1 MQKSLSYSK
10 GITTSPSGMLADDTE
25 LVESVGMVYKA
36 GEMHPIQK
44 AKKIAELT
52 EPLIF
57 VHKGPNYDML
67 ITYNDGSEHEG
78 KSWIHWYKRND
89 AGEITGDGVVSI
101 GPNVLSVNSMGNTL
115 VLATDKGLYYLLLK
129 GEEYVLLG
137 SDLPRPVVK
146 FQTVH
151 EGNTFSLLTKKPQAC
166 YLLGFVDVKNVNAG
180 YDKDGN
186 FVEEPVAS
194 TVFPYSTDMVEFKVK
209 DDKVDD
215 FQTAVSGHVALIQN
229 LVKEK
234 NCFLYPFFVRYALRL
249 FDGSYARIS
258 APIAVYPSVT
268 RNGYLTSVVWYK
280 GGFQYDRGAN
290 KRFLYL
296 ADMFSLY
303 YKVVIPGIEDWK
315 DIVKEVVVFATDD
328 VMPFQIDKDY
338 QFVEPAN
345 SNGFQ
350 YLNYVG
356 SRYPNLSTDRA
367 DITTTINFNYHSLYA
382 RYIILPK
389 EFKTKQEIIDELLS
403 RTQFY
408 KLFTVDVN
416 GIKQDKLLEAPI
428 KNNVVTNLTQQM
440 QLPNDDYYG
449 WTSMIAG
456 EVYSYNKRINAFK
469 VKRVP
474 FKGFTGF
481 TTYPSKVLTYGRYK
495 FYVHVVSDTMDAW
508 VESGST
514 NEIVDVLD
522 SWFYYPDPNATEA
535 IIWDCDNNKGHLLTL
550 KRHDMLNGA
559 YSFYRLPLYDNF
571 IADDT
576 VTVPKV
582 DANAYEDLSS
592 QIFTSVVNNPFVFE
606 ASGDNTVGTGS
617 IQGIAAN
624 TEPISQGQFGQYPLI
639 VFTTEGIYGM
649 SVNAEGLYA
658 SSYPIS
664 REVCNNAASI
674 TPTGKLV
681 FFTSAKG
688 LMAVSGGT
696 VACMSE
702 QLRGRNPSRF
712 VTLGDGNFLGF
723 LDNALLAYD
732 YRDSLLHILNT
743 KESYEYVYSIAD
755 RTFAK
760 KKLGGNVIAV
770 ANAYPDN
777 LVQLADGSVLSLA
790 SKPNIN
796 MDEERYEG
804 TFTTRPLKLG
814 SSLQLKTIHRIL
826 HLFDSEDGT
835 IALRLYGSN
844 DCRNWCELKS
854 LHGKPWKYYT
864 LSYELG
870 NMLAT
875 DAFAGT
881 VVDFQAL
888 FPDKIR

>member
-1 MQKSLSYSK
+1 
-10 GITTSPSGMLADDTE
+10 MLADDTE

-44 AKKIAELT
+44 AKKIAEFT

-67 ITYNDGSEHEG
+67 ITYNNGSGHEG

-89 AGEITGDGVVSI
+89 AGEITGDGAVSI
-101 GPNVLSVNSMGNTL
+101 GPNVLSVNSVGNTL

-129 GEEYVLLG
+129 GDEYVLLG
-137 SDLPRPVVK
+137 SELPRPAVK

-166 YLLGFVDVKNVNAG
+166 YLLELVGVENILAI

-186 FVEEPVAS
+186 FVENGSVTDPGSS
-194 TVFPYSTDMVEFKVK
+194 TSRLVEFWVK
-209 DDKVDD
+209 DDKIDD
-215 FQTAVSGHVALIQN
+215 FQNAVSGHVALMLN

-234 NCFLYPFFVRYALRL
+234 NRFLYPFFVRL

-258 APIAVYPSVT
+258 APVAVYPSVT
-268 RNGYLTSVVWYK
+268 RNGYLTTVVWNK
-280 GGFQYDRGAN
+280 GKFEYDHGEN
-290 KRFLYL
+290 KRFIYL

-303 YKVVIPGIEDWK
+303 YKVAIPDIENWK
-315 DIVKEVVVFATDD
+315 DIVKEIVVFASDD

-345 SNGFQ
+345 SDGFQ

-356 SRYPNLSTDRA
+356 SRYPNQSTGRA
-367 DITTTINFNYHSLYA
+367 DITTTIKFNVNNYDA

-389 EFKTKQEIIDELLS
+389 EFKPEQEIIDELLS

-408 KLFTVDVN
+408 KLFSVDVN
-416 GIKQDKLLEAPI
+416 DIKQDKLLEAPI

-449 WTSMIAG
+449 WTSMVAG

-495 FYVHVVSDTMDAW
+495 FYVHIVSDTMDAW
-508 VESGST
+508 VESGNT

-535 IIWDCDNNKGHLLTL
+535 IIWDCDNNKGQLLTL
-550 KRHDMLNGA
+550 KRHGMLNGA

-571 IADDT
+571 TPGDSVTQPTVDT
-576 VTVPKV
+576 
-582 DANAYEDLSS
+582 NAYEDLSS

-702 QLRGRNPSRF
+702 QLRGRNPARF

-743 KESYEYVYSIAD
+743 KESYEYVYSITD

-760 KKLGGNVIAV
+760 NKLGGSVIAV

-777 LVQLADGSVLSLA
+777 LVQLADGSVFSLA
-790 SKPNIN
+790 SKPDMNA
-796 MDEERYEG
+796 DEERYEG

-826 HLFDSEDGT
+826 HLFDSEEGT

-864 LSYELG
+864 LSYKLG

-881 VVDFQAL
+881 VVDFQTL